1 MILFVGGNVLTACLC
16 KKKSCRLA
24 CHWPLEEIHQAIIR
38 LMDAEVVLVG
48 VVSIRG
54 TVFLPPSEP
63 LDNLWTLDLCNL
75 EVSVF

>member
-1 MILFVGGNVLTACLC
+1 MYNDTICWRECANSLGEKKQSPACD
-16 KKKSCRLA
+16 
-24 CHWPLEEIHQAIIR
+24 WPLEEIHQAIIR

-48 VVSIRG
+48 LVSIRG